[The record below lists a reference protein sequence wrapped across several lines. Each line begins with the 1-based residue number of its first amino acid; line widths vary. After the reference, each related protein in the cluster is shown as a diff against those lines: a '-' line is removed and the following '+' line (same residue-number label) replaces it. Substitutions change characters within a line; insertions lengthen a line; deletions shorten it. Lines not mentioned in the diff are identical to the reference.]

1 MVTVAGAVA
10 HGHPGRDPSA
20 ERSPAAAPASPDGR
34 ATATAVESAHGQ
46 NGLG

>member
-1 MVTVAGAVA
+1 MVAVAGAAA
-10 HGHPGRDPSA
+10 HGQPGRDPSA
-20 ERSPAAAPASPDGR
+20 ERSLAVTPPSLDGR